1 MERGKKVKIFRKKGK
16 KEWTDFQKRLYNFLE
31 EEDLKLKD
39 EFKEALDNKNIKR
52 ARQILLQRSN
62 ILCIR
67 EKAGIYYM
75 E

>member
-1 MERGKKVKIFRKKGK
+1 MKILKKKEK
-16 KEWTDFQKRLYNFLE
+16 KEWTDFQKRLYIFLE
-31 EEDLKLKD
+31 EEDLKLRD
-39 EFKEALDNKNIKR
+39 EFKEALDNRNIKR
-52 ARQILLQRSN
+52 AWQILLQRVN

>member
-1 MERGKKVKIFRKKGK
+1 MKIFRKKEK

-31 EEDLKLKD
+31 EEDLKLRD
-39 EFKEALDNKNIKR
+39 EFKEALDSKNIKR
-52 ARQILLQRSN
+52 AQQILLQRAN

>member
-1 MERGKKVKIFRKKGK
+1 MDGFPKTII
-16 KEWTDFQKRLYNFLE
+16 YFLE
-31 EEDLKLKD
+31 EEDLKLRD
-39 EFKEALDNKNIKR
+39 EFKEALDNRNIKR
-52 ARQILLQRSN
+52 AWQILLQRVN